1 MLGPHT
7 GRENTLHL
15 KPCLPVSSTENC
27 GSVCGSQKGRTQVK
41 CALLFSASASPV
53 GTPCLRCACSAHAG
67 AVLVTPAS
75 LFIYFDICTFLSYS

>member
-15 KPCLPVSSTENC
+15 ESCLPVSSTENC
-27 GSVCGSQKGRTQVK
+27 GSVCGNWKERTQVK
-41 CALLFSASASPV
+41 CALLLSASPV
-53 GTPCLRCACSAHAG
+53 GTPCLRCACSAHTG

-75 LFIYFDICTFLSYS
+75 PFIYSDHLYIPII